1 MAVPKWATPAGN
13 LGVVPALEF
22 YQLPLQASD
31 ASGGT
36 LVYNR
41 VSGRLPPGIQ
51 VVRTGVLQGVPI
63 SEAVPDT
70 NQTYTF
76 TIRVTNTTTGS
87 VADRTFSLTITNVA
101 PPIII
106 PRNVNLGLFYD
117 GSTVNIQLEAI
128 EFVVE
133 DNLVWSLK
141 SGELPPGISL
151 SQDGLL
157 SGFIRPTPVIGPGS
171 DPDWDD
177 TPWDLLGWDFLVG
190 SVRKLFTFTI
200 EVTDGANTDAS
211 TYILDV
217 YPRRSLIASTDSLTA
232 DNSFVNINVLPKH
245 FPIILTTQ
253 ADMVVE
259 RQGGYYAFQIEAI
272 DLNGDILQYAM
283 PAVST
288 GAFDEHVNN
297 NDLPYVNHIVDD
309 GNLYVGITSPT
320 STSKPALIP
329 GDQVQVLYSS
339 PLTTNEVTWYSAS
352 ISNFT
357 TVRLFGNSPVTGNVG
372 DFLTQQLS
380 GANATISNIS
390 STFGTITLVGNLVL
404 ANVGAFVTQG
414 SANAVV
420 TATSVY
426 TSSVQV
432 IHLTGTFSSTGGNIF
447 VNGVNA
453 NASPVS
459 ASYFTDIGCVY
470 NNANTFT
477 FNTVAPTGIANIA
490 GISTNS
496 RPLTI
501 TSVGVNIGAVVD
513 QTTAPAAVGY
523 DEGKFDQ
530 GILILPLTLL
540 SGQTSVIDANSG
552 WITGFL
558 PELTDNTTNYEFEI
572 SVFKRDEPIYATSRI
587 FTLTVLGDL
596 DNSVSWLTPSYLG
609 SIDNGKV
616 SDLYVKAVSS
626 KGKALYYELTPNVFK
641 RLPQG
646 LLLLSN
652 GLISGRVSFQLFTL
666 DQGLTT
672 IDGGSTTFD
681 DTYSFSIT
689 AYTYDGSVSAT
700 REFTIRVNERNTS
713 PYENLYLKAA
723 LSLEQRSQFQDI
735 VQDPT
740 VFPTELIYRIE
751 DPYYGVTSDVKALFL
766 AGINPSFLSEY
777 AAAVETN
784 HFNKRI
790 TFGQVKTAVVRSR
803 AYDVAEIGTGQII
816 GTFEDEIGFAPSDL
830 NSGYTADTNIPV
842 GTQLTEEQ
850 IKYEVVYVEINDD
863 NTISNSSG
871 SFGPA
876 STIDLTSQLVNPYL
890 DENGNSYSIAYPNAF
905 SNMQTKIVLQLGYA
919 NKGALPDWMTSLQPN
934 GTVLGFKRAV
944 VLAYTIPGAGEAVAW
959 RFGQRRFNLTALDFT
974 VDRYQLDNIYTDN
987 YNIAEEEF
995 IGGEETTYDRYP
1007 PASLIFAT
1015 IGTVDYA
1022 VRIPYESINNRS
1034 IADINALGGL
1044 DSITNFANGETIVFA
1059 QQEFRTGISV
1069 GDTYNQGWTDVRTLW
1084 AKNTDVS
1091 DNDTSDPNL
1100 DPTPGL
1106 AWDSD
1111 PWDFSSYVPG
1121 YNENLLNPTVDNRRI
1136 GIWRINIDNA
1146 GIVTLIFERTVSFYN
1161 RLFVR
1166 RGFTFGRTNIFYDP
1180 AVKPRNLIPNYS
1192 IIPEQV
1198 DIRGTIFDGNGTRF
1212 ISNRDEYTTPQSG
1225 DKYIKFAK
1233 TGVFT

>member
-1 MAVPKWATPAGN
+1 MAVPKWTTPAGN

-36 LVYNR
+36 LVYSK
-41 VSGRLPPGIQ
+41 VSGTLPPGIQ
-51 VVRTGVLQGVPI
+51 VVRSGALQGVPV
-63 SEAVPDT
+63 SEATPDT

-76 TIRVTNTTTGS
+76 TIRVTNTTTDS
-87 VADRTFSLTITNVA
+87 IADRTFSLTITNVA

-106 PRNVNLGLFYD
+106 PRDVNLGLFYD

-141 SGELPPGISL
+141 SGELPPGITL
-151 SQDGLL
+151 SPNGLL
-157 SGFIRPTPVIGPGS
+157 SGYLQPILAVGPAS

-177 TPWDLLGWDFLVG
+177 TPWDLLGWDFPIG
-190 SVRKLFTFTI
+190 ASRKLFTFTI

-211 TYILDV
+211 TYTLDV
-217 YPRRSLIASTDSLTA
+217 YPRQALIASADTLTA
-232 DNSFVNINVLPKH
+232 DNTFININSLSKH

-259 RQGGYYAFQIEAI
+259 RQGGYYSFQIEAI
-272 DLNGDILQYAM
+272 DLNGDILQYSM

-288 GAFDEHVNN
+288 GAFDEHENN
-297 NDLPYVNHIVDD
+297 EIPYINQIVDD
-309 GNLYVGITSPT
+309 GNLYTGITSLS
-320 STSKPALIP
+320 STSKPALQP
-329 GDQVQVLYSS
+329 NDQIQVLYSS
-339 PLTTNEVTWYSAS
+339 PLTTNPVTWYRANV
-352 ISNFT
+352 SNFT
-357 TVRLFGNSPVTGNVG
+357 TIRLTGNTIVTGNVG
-372 DFLTQQLS
+372 DFLTQQIS

-390 STFGTITLVGNLVL
+390 ATFGTIGLVGNLVL
-404 ANVGAFVTQG
+404 ANVGSYITQG
-414 SANAVV
+414 SANAIV
-420 TATSVY
+420 TSTSSY
-426 TSSVQV
+426 TSSIEV
-432 IHLTGTFSSTGGNIF
+432 IHLAGTFSSSGGNIF
-447 VNGVNA
+447 VNGTNA
-453 NASPVS
+453 NASPIT
-459 ASYFTDIGCVY
+459 ATYFTDIGCVY
-470 NNANTFT
+470 NNADTFT
-477 FNTVAPTGIANIA
+477 FNTVAASGIANIA
-490 GISTNS
+490 GVSTGA
-496 RPLTI
+496 RPSTV
-501 TSVGVNIGAVVD
+501 TSVGVIIGSVID

-530 GILILPLTLL
+530 GVLILPLTLL
-540 SGQTSVIDANSG
+540 SGQTSVIDINSG
-552 WITGFL
+552 WITGYL

-572 SVFKRDEPIYATSRI
+572 SVYKRDEPIYATSRI

-596 DNSVSWLTPSYLG
+596 DNTVTWLTPSYLG

-616 SDLYVKAVSS
+616 SDLYIKAISS
-626 KGKALYYELTPNVFK
+626 KGKALYYELTPDAFK

-646 LLLLSN
+646 LSLLSN

-666 DQGLTT
+666 DQSTTT
-672 IDGGSTTFD
+672 IDGRSTTFD
-681 DTYSFSIT
+681 DTYSFSVT

-700 REFTIRVNERNTS
+700 RIFTIQIAERNIS

-735 VQDPT
+735 IQDTT

-751 DPYYGVTSDVKALFL
+751 DPYYGVTSDIRALFL

-777 AAAVETN
+777 ASAVETN
-784 HFNKRI
+784 HYTKRI
-790 TFGQVKTAVVRSR
+790 TFSQVKTAVARSR
-803 AYDVAEIGTGQII
+803 AYDVAEIGTGKLI
-816 GTFEDEIGFAPSDL
+816 GTFEDGIGFVPTNF
-830 NSGYTADTNIPV
+830 NSGYTAATTIPT

-876 STIDLTSQLVNPYL
+876 DTINLTNKITTPYY
-890 DENGNSYSIAYPNAF
+890 DKDGTGYSIAYPNAF
-905 SNMQTKIVLQLGYA
+905 SNMETKLVTQLGYA
-919 NKGALPDWMTSLQPN
+919 NKGALPDWMTSLQPD

-944 VLAYTIPGAGEAVAW
+944 VLAYTVPGAGETVAW
-959 RFGQRRFNLTALDFT
+959 RFGQRRFNLNALDFN
-974 VDRYQLDNIYTDN
+974 VDRYQLDNTYSDN
-987 YNIAEEEF
+987 YDIAANAF
-995 IGGEETTYDRYP
+995 ISGSETTFDRYP

-1022 VRIPYESINNRS
+1022 VRLPFEDINNRS
-1034 IADINALGGL
+1034 LSDIIALGGL
-1044 DSITNFANGETIVFA
+1044 DSITNFTDGQTLVFA
-1059 QQEFRTGISV
+1059 QQEFRTGISI

-1091 DNDTSDPNL
+1091 DNDTL
-1100 DPTPGL
+1100 DPSLDLTPGL
-1106 AWDSD
+1106 PWDSD

-1121 YNENLLNPTVDNRRI
+1121 YNENLLNPTTDNRRI
-1136 GIWRINIDNA
+1136 GIWRINIDDA
-1146 GIVTLIFERTVSFYN
+1146 GIVTLTFEQTVSFYN

-1166 RGFTFGRTNIFYDP
+1166 RGYAYGRTNIFYDP
-1180 AVKPRNLIPNYS
+1180 AVKEGNLIPNYS
-1192 IIPEQV
+1192 IIPEQI

-1212 ISNRDEYTTPQSG
+1212 ISNRDEYTTPDSG